1 MMRAESRRFGR
12 GVRLSALVVLAT
24 ILDLALPPAYADDSG
39 PQNAVRR
46 FCAAD
51 AMGARM
57 VAGQWRGVGELVAW
71 PFDPAWDRVVSITG
85 YRIGATEALD
95 DGQVKVEV
103 DYAVVGETTA
113 TGFEPGAHV
122 ERLTFVLDSAGDN
135 DWRIVAPLLPPH
147 VFGHRLQIEEVVDS
161 LKHGRSAFVSSSL
174 FVQQLLQAAGWDVP
188 HVATAALL
196 GESTYGSVSSPAKGD
211 LIVYVQEGVPY
222 HVGLLEAPNRVI
234 SSTLNAGIVRTTPN
248 AFLGEVRY
256 LRLMAPAK
264 APTATPI
271 PTPPAS

>member
-1 MMRAESRRFGR
+1 MSVLA
-12 GVRLSALVVLAT
+12 VAIVALVAVV
-24 ILDLALPPAYADDSG
+24 PAHADDPG

-57 VAGQWRGVGELVAW
+57 IAGQWREVGELVAW

-85 YRIGATEALD
+85 YRIGSTEALD
-95 DGQVKVEV
+95 DGQVNVEV
-103 DYAVVGETTA
+103 DYAVVGETTS
-113 TGFEPGAHV
+113 TGFEAGAHV
-122 ERLTFVLDSAGDN
+122 ERVTFLLDSAGDN
-135 DWRIVAPLLPPH
+135 HWRIVAPLVPPH
-147 VFGHRLQIEEVVDS
+147 VFGHRLQTEEVVES
-161 LKHGRSAFVSSSL
+161 LKHGRNAFVSSSL

-188 HVATAALL
+188 HIPTAALL

-222 HVGLLEAPNRVI
+222 HVGLLEAPGRVI

-256 LRLMAPAK
+256 VRLLAPAK
-264 APTATPI
+264 VPTTTST